1 MMRPTS
7 RARVILQPAGG
18 PDAADHYDRT
28 IRNPVR
34 LSSILEFLEGP
45 DADALAKQYP
55 TGWTRVWG
63 VTLGANGV
71 NRAKWLQFAA
81 GDRVLFCGQG
91 KVFAS
96 ASLRYRVHN
105 RPLALRLWR
114 SDKDCQTWEYVYFR
128 RGTSRPRHQLFSARH
143 GAAILAGVRG
153 ARSQTFSPRK
163 RAPLSWRP
171 STWWMIEYPRI
182 RNASLADLQR

>member
-1 MMRPTS
+1 MRPVA

-18 PDAADHYDRT
+18 PEAAEHYART
-28 IRNPVR
+28 LRSPVR
-34 LSSILEFLEGP
+34 LSSILEFLDES

-63 VTLGANGV
+63 VTPGANGV

-91 KVFAS
+91 RVFAS

-105 RPLALRLWR
+105 RALALDLWR
-114 SDKDCQTWEYVYFR
+114 SDKEGQTWEYVYFVGELR
-128 RGTSRPRHQLFSARH
+128 DQNISYAQLATVLQYSPDFVVLGVNILDEDKSA
-143 GAAILAGVRG
+143 AVLEA
-153 ARSQTFSPRK
+153 FD
-163 RAPLSWRP
+163 
-171 STWWMIEYPRI
+171 
-182 RNASLADLQR
+182 LADD

>member
-1 MMRPTS
+1 MRPTS

-18 PDAADHYDRT
+18 PDAADHYDTT
-28 IRNPVR
+28 IRNSIR
-34 LSSILEFLEGP
+34 LSSLLEFLEEA

-63 VTLGANGV
+63 VTPGANGV

-105 RPLALRLWR
+105 RALALNLWR
-114 SDKDCQTWEYVYFR
+114 SDKDGQTWEYVYFVGELR
-128 RGTSRPRHQLFSARH
+128 DQNITYAQLATVLQYSPDFVVLGVNILDEVKSA
-143 GAAILAGVRG
+143 AVLEA
-153 ARSQTFSPRK
+153 FD
-163 RAPLSWRP
+163 
-171 STWWMIEYPRI
+171 
-182 RNASLADLQR
+182 LADD

>member
-18 PDAADHYDRT
+18 SDAADHYDRT

-34 LSSILEFLEGP
+34 LSSILEFLEDP

-71 NRAKWLQFAA
+71 NRVKWLQFAA

-114 SDKDCQTWEYVYFR
+114 SDKDHQTWEYVYFV
-128 RGTSRPRHQLFSARH
+128 GEPRDQDISYSQLATVLQYSPEFVVQ
-143 GAAILAGVRG
+143 GVNILAEEKS
-153 ARSQTFSPRK
+153 AALLEAF
-163 RAPLSWRP
+163 
-171 STWWMIEYPRI
+171 
-182 RNASLADLQR
+182 DLVDD